1 LSIILVVL
9 LKSLAD
15 SATPGT
21 RQQKIVKP
29 KPGKTKCRR
38 GRLARAFF
46 QYPQSSSL
54 LHLHPTVLVPILVR
68 LISGLSGAAST
79 NFFLTRSVDLENS
92 PPPPI
97 NSESDTMV
105 KFQQRYQNSHRIVI
119 SGIVGYSLNADTP
132 DGPPIR
138 LFGPRPVSMLTD
150 FQSSRPEISLICAS
164 DRPRKVR

>member
-1 LSIILVVL
+1 M
-9 LKSLAD
+9 
-15 SATPGT
+15 
-21 RQQKIVKP
+21 QKRK
-29 KPGKTKCRR
+29 
-38 GRLARAFF
+38 ARTGLIPIPAVFDC
-46 QYPQSSSL
+46 L

-132 DGPPIR
+132 DDPPDTPVWTASSKYADRFPVLTAGDQSDLCIR
-138 LFGPRPVSMLTD
+138 
-150 FQSSRPEISLICAS
+150 
-164 DRPRKVR
+164 